1 MKAQK
6 DNISVISN
14 VKSVL
19 YVAISLEMATCVQI
33 ALLNLKY
40 KIDS

>member
-1 MKAQK
+1 
-6 DNISVISN
+6 
-14 VKSVL
+14 L

-40 KIDS
+40 KIDSWYDNIGMMPVLI